1 VDFTLDPVVV
11 QAAHDERVRRAE
23 RVYLVREALA
33 SSNRPAKGANWLLRG
48 WRRWRGQL
56 AEAAATRRAPGG
68 RQGGGEAGKKSPFPH
83 LPRLPASP
91 LPPSSSPPP
100 PRP

>member
-1 VDFTLDPVVV
+1 VDFTLDPVVI

-48 WRRWRGQL
+48 WRRWRG
-56 AEAAATRRAPGG
+56 RRGQVSGVRGQG
-68 RQGGGEAGKKSPFPH
+68 RLSF
-83 LPRLPASP
+83 R
-91 LPPSSSPPP
+91 
-100 PRP
+100 